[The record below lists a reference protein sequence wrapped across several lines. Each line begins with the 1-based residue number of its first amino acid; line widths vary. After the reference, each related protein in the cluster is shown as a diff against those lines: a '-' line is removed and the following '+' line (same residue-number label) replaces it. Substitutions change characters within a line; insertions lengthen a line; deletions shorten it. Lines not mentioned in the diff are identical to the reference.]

1 MKGVTT
7 YEDRLRN
14 PNLSILDF
22 EFIVLHPEA
31 RSAIWEKYCMDT
43 LFKMRIDEQMKNDL
57 LFAYRFNEVF
67 KSYLNQGRRR

>member
-1 MKGVTT
+1 M
-7 YEDRLRN
+7 
-14 PNLSILDF
+14 
-22 EFIVLHPEA
+22 LHPDA